1 MSVIIHLPS
10 QLARL
15 AAGQRS
21 ISADGATVGEAVA
34 HAAAAF
40 PDLGPRLR
48 DDAGDPYPFV
58 TFYLNDEDIR
68 LAGGFA
74 KRVSDG
80 DELVIVPAVA
90 GG

>member
-1 MSVIIHLPS
+1 MPVTIHLPS

-15 AAGQRS
+15 ADGKRS
-21 ISADGATVGEAVA
+21 ITSDGATVGEAVE
-34 HAAAAF
+34 HASVAYPA
-40 PDLGPRLR
+40 LGPRLR
-48 DDAGDPYPFV
+48 DERGAPYPFV

-74 KRVSDG
+74 RAISDG